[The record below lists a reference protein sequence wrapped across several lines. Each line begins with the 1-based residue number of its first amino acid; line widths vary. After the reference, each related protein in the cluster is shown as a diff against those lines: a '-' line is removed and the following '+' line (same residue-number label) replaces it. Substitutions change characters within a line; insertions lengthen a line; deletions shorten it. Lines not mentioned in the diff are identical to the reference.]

1 MKKYLVI
8 ALAGLLCAS
17 AVQAELAIVATRTD
31 TIGGESSLVVFNT
44 DGTLR
49 YLGPTESQYALNA
62 LDIGTF
68 QADPVTSQVIVSGW
82 DNASGF
88 QTGNS
93 VARAYKLDLTSATAL
108 FQVTYSNRVFTDV
121 TTAQLDTDAL
131 DEYAVTRGEM
141 YDSGSGPLIPY
152 AKIIA
157 YDDSGGGVILSA
169 SARNKWW
176 PSAIDAGDM
185 DGDGIDEIVYSR
197 FTSSAFNPAY
207 GNESEVVAIWMDG
220 TQIDS
225 SNVVAHWAS
234 SQDMVMADWS
244 GNGRPGPIMAA
255 NSAEPDGVWLDGVH
269 ATFAWDNT
277 TKTTGWGAYDH
288 IAGFLGRSDNLPIT
302 AIAAGN
308 IDDDPNDEFVVVA
321 PRAEWFNAGAGGD
334 VEEVEFLLYD
344 HDGTKLTDSRNPWWI
359 ESTFNSI
366 TMADLDGDGIDEIIV
381 GHQYDKETGVG
392 NRSHILIYNVATGN
406 MASWEP
412 ETWGADYVVGTL
424 TDIAVIDLVPE
435 PVSLLLLL
443 SGTLLAIR
451 RRK

>member
-8 ALAGLLCAS
+8 ALVGLLCAS

-82 DNASGF
+82 DNASGL
-88 QTGNS
+88 QTGQS

-108 FQVTYSNRVFTDV
+108 FQVTYDNRVFTDV
-121 TTAQLDTDAL
+121 TTAQLDGDAL
-131 DEYAVTRGEM
+131 HEYAVTRGEM
-141 YDSGSGPLIPY
+141 YDPQTGAPLIPY
-152 AKIIA
+152 AKAIA
-157 YDDSGGGVILSA
+157 YDDSGGGLILSA
-169 SARNKWW
+169 SSRNKWW

-197 FTSSAFNPAY
+197 YQSSNFNPDY
-207 GNESEVVAIWMDG
+207 GNESEVVAVWMDG

-244 GNGRPGPIMAA
+244 GNGRPGPVMAA

-288 IAGFLGRSDNLPIT
+288 IAGFLGRSDNLAIP

-308 IDDDPNDEFVVVA
+308 IDGDPNDEFVIVA
-321 PRAEWFNAGAGGD
+321 PRAEWFNEGAGGD

-344 HDGTKLTDSRNPWWI
+344 HDSTKHIDSRNRRWI
-359 ESTFNSI
+359 
-366 TMADLDGDGIDEIIV
+366 
-381 GHQYDKETGVG
+381 
-392 NRSHILIYNVATGN
+392 
-406 MASWEP
+406 
-412 ETWGADYVVGTL
+412 
-424 TDIAVIDLVPE
+424 
-435 PVSLLLLL
+435 
-443 SGTLLAIR
+443 
-451 RRK
+451 